1 MSRESLRPGCRW
13 PGAWTKCCCSL
24 VVCRTPTLDFSRR
37 GPTGELS
44 WREMG
49 LGIRMY
55 TPKIP
60 KIYCINVS
68 YDYIGLSDIYIYIK
82 VTDWGLIL
90 TTWLNQRS
98 FSNCLVAPCYLKMA
112 MSDLEDNEH
121 QWLWNGLVWFIIIFL
136 VASGS
141 ILFLEYPPFSK
152 NRSIMYVYIYMYICP
167 AVNTLHI
174 FDGSRSSSW
183 ARQGGCL
190 PNSEG
195 ILQDAGR
202 RRGSVI
208 FCSKT
213 PLGEDTIYIYTL
225 CSVYIYIYTV
235 FIYTYTVQ
243 CIYIYILY
251 WWCVYAESPSKI
263 WQRSSQPLWNWCSWP
278 VTSILR
284 SACLGI
290 QVSIRAPGS
299 DLVMASWKIKY
310 KWKG

>member
-24 VVCRTPTLDFSRR
+24 VACRTPTLDFSRR

-55 TPKIP
+55 TVYPQNTQDILYQRVLWLYR
-60 KIYCINVS
+60 I
-68 YDYIGLSDIYIYIK
+68 IGYIYIYIK

-98 FSNCLVAPCYLKMA
+98 FSNGIVAPCYLKMA

-141 ILFLEYPPFSK
+141 ILFLEYPLLHFPK
-152 NRSIMYVYIYMYICP
+152 TDPLCTYIYMYIFVQRWTHYIFLMVQE
-167 AVNTLHI
+167 AVLGLGRAAAYPTRRESCRMPGGAEAVWYFAPRH
-174 FDGSRSSSW
+174 RW
-183 ARQGGCL
+183 AK
-190 PNSEG
+190 
-195 ILQDAGR
+195 ILYIHY
-202 RRGSVI
+202 VVYM
-208 FCSKT
+208 
-213 PLGEDTIYIYTL
+213 YIYKY
-225 CSVYIYIYTV
+225 SV
-235 FIYTYTVQ
+235 
-243 CIYIYILY
+243 CIYIYYRNAVYIYNILMV
-251 WWCVYAESPSKI
+251 CVYAESPPKI

-290 QVSIRAPGS
+290 QVSIRAPGFGHGK
-299 DLVMASWKIKY
+299 LENQV
-310 KWKG
+310 